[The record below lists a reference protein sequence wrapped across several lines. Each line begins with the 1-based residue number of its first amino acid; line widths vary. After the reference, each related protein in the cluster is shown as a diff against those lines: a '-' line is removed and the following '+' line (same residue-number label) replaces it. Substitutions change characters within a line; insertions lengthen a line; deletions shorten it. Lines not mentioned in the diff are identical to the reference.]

1 MNKLVGEKIKSDA
14 YLQLGSDTKTGW
26 NEMVVRAS
34 AVKSHLPDGSA
45 VPHQQAGLVLG
56 CLLVHTNMRLTG
68 RL

>member
-1 MNKLVGEKIKSDA
+1 
-14 YLQLGSDTKTGW
+14 
-26 NEMVVRAS
+26 MVVRAS

-45 VPHQQAGLVLG
+45 VPHQLAGFVLG